1 MATPGL
7 KGGQLSRYFRLMPRP
22 TNALIVDDEPHVRVF
37 LKMVLKNLG
46 IETTWEAGDGAQALA
61 MARLH
66 QPELVLLDINL
77 PIMSGLEVLEQLG
90 KMLPG
95 VPVVMVTSQGA
106 MKSVLECVKLGAR
119 AYILKHGSKTE
130 TLKMLREALD
140 EPAQDVADEAEPN

>member
-1 MATPGL
+1 ML
-7 KGGQLSRYFRLMPRP
+7 RRMSRP

-37 LKMVLKNLG
+37 LKMILKELG
-46 IETTWEAGDGAQALA
+46 IEATWEAGDGAQALA

-77 PIMSGLEVLEQLG
+77 PIMSGFEVLEQLG
-90 KMLPG
+90 RMLPE

-119 AYILKHGSKTE
+119 AYILKHGSKSE
-130 TLKMLREALD
+130 TLKMLREAIE
-140 EPAQDVADEAEPN
+140 EPAEEAGEEAEAK